1 MIHHLATTMHFYHVI
16 QKVEINSQG
25 L

>member
-1 MIHHLATTMHFYHVI
+1 MIHHLATTMHFYHLI